1 MKAVG
6 EALKK
11 AAGKPGSQPAVEKPA
26 NRVAERRIGVSTSA
40 CLPIYI
46 CSSYIDPPQG
56 FLTLMRNKW
65 C

>member
-26 NRVAERRIGVSTSA
+26 NRVALQKEELVFRQVLAFLS
-40 CLPIYI
+40 IYVVLI
-46 CSSYIDPPQG
+46 
-56 FLTLMRNKW
+56 
-65 C
+65 